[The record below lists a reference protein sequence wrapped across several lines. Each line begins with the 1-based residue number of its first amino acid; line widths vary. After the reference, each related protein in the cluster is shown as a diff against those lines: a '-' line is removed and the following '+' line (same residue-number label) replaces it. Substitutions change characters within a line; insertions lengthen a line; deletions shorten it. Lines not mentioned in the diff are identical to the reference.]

1 MTKNVALHM
10 VATQNGVDALGKE
23 RIPGEEWLVTVAD
36 TESLPPQ
43 IGIVSL
49 VRRALECIVCAKLRT
64 ILLSRKFRL
73 NNRIL

>member
-1 MTKNVALHM
+1 MTENVALHM
-10 VATQNGVDALGKE
+10 VATQNGADALGRE

-49 VRRALECIVCAKLRT
+49 ALRDPGCIVCAKLRT